1 MEAELSD
8 EDEAD
13 GEEGVDFVKI
23 CTQFGAKQTFEY
35 ISNWDLSTYACSF
48 LPNVTCDVT
57 LY

>member
-1 MEAELSD
+1 MEVLHRTPKEEDMTWMEAELSD

-35 ISNWDLSTYACSF
+35 ISN
-48 LPNVTCDVT
+48 
-57 LY
+57 